1 MTHTAEYVTY
11 INHSVYLLSFLD
23 CRTMPLVPICF
34 HFVLRVGR
42 LRPKKKKRGKYAGR
56 KMAAFKIVILKS
68 NPGGGK
74 KVG

>member
-1 MTHTAEYVTY
+1 M
-11 INHSVYLLSFLD
+11 LSL
-23 CRTMPLVPICF
+23 CTESRQIKAK
-34 HFVLRVGR
+34 
-42 LRPKKKKRGKYAGR
+42 KKKKRGKYAGR